1 MGPYDNMTGY
11 YVESPALMNSV
22 WLEDDDG
29 FLYII
34 GDENSE
40 IEGPD
45 GHILDS
51 LNALLRETGKLTPA
65 DLESLDLILV
75 DDGLKRWNPVDG
87 FYHA

>member
-22 WLEDDDG
+22 WVEDEDG

-45 GHILDS
+45 GETLDA
-51 LNALLRETGKLTPA
+51 LNALLRERGELCPMELQA
-65 DLESLDLILV
+65 LGLVVV
-75 DDGLKRWNPVDG
+75 DDVLKRWNPVDG